1 MHSEWFKKKEKDVLD
16 NEKRME
22 KVCMIIIIVFFLIIS
37 LGIVYSALTSD
48 HDKSLGFDEESE
60 DEYEDTDDEIYSGDG
75 NYYVDSIPVKGYAFG
90 DKMVNVDPDGN
101 AAWLTIDS
109 VKPIDLE
116 DADIPEGYV
125 VYDMEYEM
133 DAPDDGDS
141 DAEDMSDGGDYF
153 DVYLRSK
160 SCMMLEP
167 MSQENIDILVSYDGY
182 ADANDISEVVDADH
196 GHMYFMVRSGDYGYM
211 VVYCQNDDPDLL
223 EGKSS
228 PINNIY
234 VVGEKADASVWY
246 DVSKLDTPK
255 GKLYKLY
262 DGEYGQKIENDKKYT
277 LPGGAEITTDE
288 ISYLSGVDFDYDSYD
303 YYLVS
308 DILLNHGARIGSF
321 DIVVIDTGS
330 DTDPIKRTISYGE
343 YTDDALTPMS
353 VVYQYIVYGIPKGQ
367 DKIIDVTYEFGSVW
381 DELQHES
388 GRLPVPEQ

>member
-1 MHSEWFKKKEKDVLD
+1 MKVICKSCGKKFDPEKTGHMCPRCGSWYVEKNIDGQFESGAASADSGDYNQDQTSYTEDKNKQYGNVHSEWFKKKEKDVLD

-182 ADANDISEVVDADH
+182 ADVMEDGTQYQA
-196 GHMYFMVRSGDYGYM
+196 
-211 VVYCQNDDPDLL
+211 L
-223 EGKSS
+223 EWKLIDMEKYNGK
-228 PINNIY
+228 Y
-234 VVGEKADASVWY
+234 VVVGFDGSLRIYEAEGEKLFEGSLLDSKDFVWHL
-246 DVSKLDTPK
+246 KN
-255 GKLYKLY
+255 
-262 DGEYGQKIENDKKYT
+262 KIK
-277 LPGGAEITTDE
+277 
-288 ISYLSGVDFDYDSYD
+288 
-303 YYLVS
+303 
-308 DILLNHGARIGSF
+308 
-321 DIVVIDTGS
+321 
-330 DTDPIKRTISYGE
+330 
-343 YTDDALTPMS
+343 
-353 VVYQYIVYGIPKGQ
+353 
-367 DKIIDVTYEFGSVW
+367 
-381 DELQHES
+381 
-388 GRLPVPEQ
+388 

>member
-1 MHSEWFKKKEKDVLD
+1 
-16 NEKRME
+16 
-22 KVCMIIIIVFFLIIS
+22 MIIIIVFFLIIS